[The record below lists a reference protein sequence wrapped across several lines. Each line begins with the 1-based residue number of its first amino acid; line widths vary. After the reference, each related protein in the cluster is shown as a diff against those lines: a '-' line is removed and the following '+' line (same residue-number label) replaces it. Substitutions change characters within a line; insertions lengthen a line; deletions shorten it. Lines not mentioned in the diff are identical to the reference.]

1 MKKIYTLLTVG
12 FSLLSANVFAQKYT
26 SQVSKDSLTTL
37 NYRLDALKA
46 SQKLY
51 ELKIKEADEEA
62 EVEKLRVKLT
72 DANAKAEQAA
82 KKNTSVAELLKDGKT
97 EHKNV
102 AKAAKAAQSEM
113 AAAAKALEKYNKQI
127 KRVEDLRAQIQS
139 EEQKITQKSSQVVFK

>member
-1 MKKIYTLLTVG
+1 MKKIYTLLTLG
-12 FSLLSANVFAQKYT
+12 FSLLTANAFAQKYT

-51 ELKIKEADEEA
+51 ELKIKEASEEA
-62 EVEKLRVKLT
+62 EVEKLRIKLS
-72 DANAKAEQAA
+72 DANTKAEKAA
-82 KKNTSVAELLKDGKT
+82 KKNTSIAELLKDGKT

-102 AKAAKAAQSEM
+102 AKASKSAQSEM

-127 KRVEDLRAQIQS
+127 QRVEDLRAQIQI
-139 EEQKITQKSSQVVFK
+139 EEQKITQKNSQVTFK